1 MGWASCRLG
10 PIVGARSA
18 SSWRWEAVSSAACRS
33 GFGGSTS
40 RGLVP
45 QEVEHVVISEGRLRR
60 GRRTHGRGFPVSP
73 VRRRTPGCKGAEP
86 GHYSPDSGHGDR
98 STSHLQDDVRELSHD
113 RAARFEATRR
123 RVQLHRH
130 VGRQSRRRALRPAAR
145 QSRPDRRSPGPAH
158 RLRCHDPAGHDE
170 GSRRQPVN
178 DAKELT
184 IEVRGMT
191 CDHCERSVAKA
202 LQTVPGVH
210 QVLEVSHADA
220 RARVMAGVE
229 ATADRIER
237 AVAKAGYRARV
248 NEQSKRSEAPTVI
261 TKGGGDFDLL
271 IVGRGSAGFAAAIK
285 AADLGARVAMA
296 EGATLG
302 GTCVNVGCVP
312 SKTLIRAAEAHHRR
326 VHHGFRGIPATDG
339 QPDWP
344 TVRAEKDALVAE
356 LRQTK
361 YWNVLRAYPSITL
374 FQERATFTSS
384 LEARLAS
391 GRTLTAG
398 KIVVTTGSSPW
409 APPIPGLA
417 EAGYRDNASAMALE
431 RLPQSLIVI
440 GGSAVGLE
448 LAQMFARL
456 GVRVTVL
463 ESLPRVVAAE
473 DADIGNALAD
483 YLRSEGLDVYT
494 DVRVDRVTRGSD
506 GYEVQYHAGSASRT
520 ARADQLLVATGRR
533 ANTAGFGLDQIG
545 VTLGKKGEIVVN
557 EFLQTTNPNVYAAGD
572 VIGDPMFVYV
582 AAHAGALASENS
594 LTGNER
600 RYDLSALP
608 KVTFTDPAVSS
619 VGLTENE
626 ARAQGIEP
634 LVSKLPLEHVPRAI
648 AAHDTRGFIKL
659 VADAGTK
666 KIIGAHILAAEA
678 GEMITEPTLAIK
690 LGLTIEDL
698 TSTFHPY
705 LTLSEGIKL
714 AAQAFTK
721 DVAKLSCCAA

>member
-1 MGWASCRLG
+1 
-10 PIVGARSA
+10 
-18 SSWRWEAVSSAACRS
+18 
-33 GFGGSTS
+33 
-40 RGLVP
+40 
-45 QEVEHVVISEGRLRR
+45 
-60 GRRTHGRGFPVSP
+60 
-73 VRRRTPGCKGAEP
+73 
-86 GHYSPDSGHGDR
+86 
-98 STSHLQDDVRELSHD
+98 
-113 RAARFEATRR
+113 
-123 RVQLHRH
+123 
-130 VGRQSRRRALRPAAR
+130 
-145 QSRPDRRSPGPAH
+145 
-158 RLRCHDPAGHDE
+158 
-170 GSRRQPVN
+170 
-178 DAKELT
+178 
-184 IEVRGMT
+184 
-191 CDHCERSVAKA
+191 
-202 LQTVPGVH
+202 
-210 QVLEVSHADA
+210 
-220 RARVMAGVE
+220 
-229 ATADRIER
+229 
-237 AVAKAGYRARV
+237 
-248 NEQSKRSEAPTVI
+248 VI

-271 IVGRGSAGFAAAIK
+271 IVGSGSAGFAAAIK

-374 FQERATFTSS
+374 FQERATVTSS

-417 EAGYRDNASAMALE
+417 EAGYLDNASAMALE

-483 YLRSEGLDVYT
+483 CLRSEGLEVYT
-494 DVRVDRVTRGSD
+494 DVRVARVSRGSD
-506 GYEVQYHAGSASRT
+506 GCEVQYHAGSVARASRVE
-520 ARADQLLVATGRR
+520 QLLVATGRR
-533 ANTAGFGLDQIG
+533 ANTAGFGLDKIG
-545 VTLGKKGEIVVN
+545 VTLGTKGEIVVDK
-557 EFLQTTNPNVYAAGD
+557 FLQTANPSVYAAGD
-572 VIGDPMFVYV
+572 VIGDPMFVYL
-582 AAHAGALASENS
+582 AAYGGALAAENA
-594 LTGNER
+594 LTGNKR

-608 KVTFTDPAVSS
+608 KVTFTDPAVAS
-619 VGLTENE
+619 VGLTEDQ
-626 ARAQGIEP
+626 ARARGIEP
-634 LVSKLPLEHVPRAI
+634 LASKLPLEHVARAQ
-648 AAHDTRGFIKL
+648 AARDTRGFVKL

-678 GEMITEPTLAIK
+678 GEMITEPALAIK
-690 LGLTIEDL
+690 FGLTIEDL